1 MWSTSFT
8 RLTAVL
14 VLTTAGVGSGFAQ
27 DKIKI
32 GVVMPLTGTLASAGK
47 QVIAGARLYL
57 HQHGTRV
64 AGREIELVVK
74 DDTSSFEVGK
84 RLIQEAIVNDKVDI
98 VGGGLTGDLFASA
111 ALLTEAKKPTVI
123 MLSSTSAVIDK
134 SPYFVR
140 TSCTLAQSSAI
151 MADWAMKAD
160 LKRVV
165 TVVSDFS
172 PGHEAEAVFRDRY
185 LAAGGQIIEPI
196 RVPLQNPDF
205 APFLQRAR
213 DAAPQALFV
222 FIPSVQAATF
232 AKQFVERG
240 LDKAGIQLIGPGD
253 LTDDELLPNMGDAI
267 LGTVTAHFY
276 SAAHPSALN
285 NSFVET
291 YRKQNNNRPN
301 FMAVSGYDGMH
312 LIYHA
317 LQSTKGATDSGQLMA
332 AMKGAAWESPRGPMS
347 IERMTGDVVHNI
359 YIRKVERVNGELQN
373 VEFATFEAVK
383 DIRTAAR

>member
-1 MWSTSFT
+1 
-8 RLTAVL
+8 
-14 VLTTAGVGSGFAQ
+14 
-27 DKIKI
+27 
-32 GVVMPLTGTLASAGK
+32 
-47 QVIAGARLYL
+47 
-57 HQHGTRV
+57 
-64 AGREIELVVK
+64 
-74 DDTSSFEVGK
+74 
-84 RLIQEAIVNDKVDI
+84 
-98 VGGGLTGDLFASA
+98 LTGDLFASA
-111 ALLTEAKKPTVI
+111 SLLTQAKKPTVI

-185 LAAGGQIIEPI
+185 LAAGGQIVEPI

-240 LDKAGIQLIGPGD
+240 LDKAGIQLIGLGD

-285 NSFVET
+285 YSFVET

-317 LQSTKGATDSGQLMA
+317 LQSTKGATGSGQLMA